1 MTRGRLALWVAVA
14 LLVALLAGW
23 IWGSAGRRAAER
35 LRDEV
40 TFQLEIARARGHLLE
55 ARVAIYNVN
64 FGDAQRHLE
73 LAKRP
78 LERAVRTLRDR
89 GRAEAAASV
98 ETALRQA
105 TEAQQLAG
113 KLDQAANTRAAEAL
127 RALEGVG
134 GPPEARNP

>member
-1 MTRGRLALWVAVA
+1 
-14 LLVALLAGW
+14 
-23 IWGSAGRRAAER
+23 ER

-64 FGDAQRHLE
+64 FGDAQRQLE

-78 LERAVRTLRDR
+78 LERALRTLRDQ
-89 GRAEAAASV
+89 GRTEEAASV
-98 ETALRQA
+98 ETALRQ
-105 TEAQQLAG
+105 TGEAQQLAG

-127 RALEGVG
+127 RALEGIG
-134 GPPEARNP
+134 TPLDPEAPVGR